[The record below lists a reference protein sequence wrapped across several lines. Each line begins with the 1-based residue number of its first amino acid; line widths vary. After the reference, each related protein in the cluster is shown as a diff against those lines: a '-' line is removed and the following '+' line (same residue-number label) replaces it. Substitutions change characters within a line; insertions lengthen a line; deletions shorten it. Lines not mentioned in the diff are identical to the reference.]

1 MLYEVIWYV
10 NEKRYVELLKK
21 KQELKENPGKNPFV
35 NEQAWKEFLDEKY
48 KDMEELIAK
57 EME

>member
-1 MLYEVIWYV
+1 VIWYV

>member
-1 MLYEVIWYV
+1 MIWYV

-21 KQELKENPGKNPFV
+21 KQELKENPGKNSFV